1 MFESFFRQLIQSFG
15 VVFRTMRAFFMRF
28 LTSIGAR
35 IRSMTSVTR
44 YASQIGPKVL
54 DAAAST
60 GKKPAKKEDY
70 IETGS
75 LLISK
80 SLIITVLLVII
91 VGTIF
96 MITIGWPFIV
106 STFLT
111 KHIWNEDPKV
121 KNYSGKVIVYY
132 DEKKKM
138 PEFKGRLKEG
148 KKIKEGTEYDKN
160 NRVVFHG
167 HYEDNVYSGYGEES
181 VDGIVVYKGNFANGK
196 YEGEGVQNDTN
207 GLLKYEGTFSNGEY
221 EGTGKVYE
229 LGDLVYEGELSKG
242 LYEGKGK
249 LYDDGVLVYSGT
261 FSAGEYDG
269 FGKLY
274 EDGDVVYDGSFSA
287 GVKSGRGVAYKK
299 SHMIYK
305 GDFEEDTYNGT
316 GVAYNDSGILVYK
329 GGFVDG
335 LYSGSGSLTL
345 KNGEVIKGEFEAGK
359 IIGDAK
365 CFKDDKLFYEG
376 SLQDTLPDGSGK
388 LYSSGNLVY
397 EGPVNGGTIDGAA
410 LLGMSY
416 EDIQSAFQNSGR
428 RYLYDNSFA
437 LQLPKIGVTVVF
449 SLATDDEDP
458 MVTDVF
464 IYDPQSSTDLD
475 LMEWKTPEEYEKAVS
490 DEIEGGQTS
499 RKVKVQQDALYIK
512 EIPAKYSTADYYVPF
527 VSDDSILRFWY
538 EDTTNEVVF
547 YQWTSNTGDS
557 LLANDE
563 ENGNG
568 AEKRVE
574 AVLAKI
580 GIDIDDDASG
590 SGDAGAASGGA
601 DAGGAGAAAAGGA
614 DAGGAGAAAAGG
626 ADAGGAG
633 AAAAG
638 GADAGAVNTV
648 IASSGSDAASTAS
661 ADAGSGK
668 KSDSS
673 AAKASVPQNP
683 YYGTEKVDDLISKA
697 TPKDRHKVLKKLIS
711 YYKAAE
717 NASANAEQTEKV
729 QESLEKA
736 ISANSM
742 GDDSY
747 DRIRDLKKTE
757 RKLKLNTVK
766 EETDMSQIFN
776 EVNGLTYGG
785 NASGAD
791 LSSLAVYFDAST
803 VDKEEL
809 AKAGLNAAL
818 KKTAEQQAAD
828 MERYQKN
835 AQETIE
841 NFKKL
846 AEEKGYHIFD
856 DISDD
861 DDYDY
866 DDGEEVADGEDDI
879 QWAYSDD
886 ALGFAEEQSDRLLY
900 MLIQSMKTMQEEGQP
915 VPGEI
920 DEHGLYRLLQDEL
933 IQLQLAGLNIQ
944 DAIDDYKDAKKH
956 AERVE
961 KKHSLGDAEEKDVTD
976 AKVDV
981 VNTVTALNNNII
993 SFAEVAA
1000 DLNEMTDGY
1009 IARTYDWH
1017 ADCFPDEETLAA
1029 LAQEE
1034 AAAAAETAVA
1044 Q

>member
-91 VGTIF
+91 IGTIF

-111 KHIWNEDPKV
+111 KHMWNEDPKV
-121 KNYSGKVIVYY
+121 KSYSGKVILYY

-138 PEFKGRLKEG
+138 PEFKGRLKDG

-160 NRVVFHG
+160 DRVVFQG

-181 VDGIVVYKGNFANGK
+181 VDGTLVYKGNFANGK
-196 YEGEGVQNDTN
+196 YEGEGIQKDAN
-207 GLLKYEGTFSNGEY
+207 GFLKYEGTFSNGEY

-229 LGDLVYEGELSKG
+229 MNDLVYEGELSKG

-249 LYDDGVLVYSGT
+249 LYKDKILVYSGS

-274 EDGDVVYDGSFSA
+274 EDGEVVYDGSFSA

-299 SHMIYK
+299 KHMIYK

-316 GVAYNDSGILVYK
+316 GVAYNDNGILVYK

-376 SLQDTLPDGSGK
+376 SLDGNIPDGNGK
-388 LYSSGNLVY
+388 LYSNGNLVY
-397 EGPVNGGTIDGAA
+397 EGPVNGGTVDGAA
-410 LLGMSY
+410 LLGLSY

-428 RYLYDNSFA
+428 RYLYENSFA
-437 LQLPKIGVTVVF
+437 LQMPKLGTTVVF

-464 IYDPQSSTDLD
+464 IYDPQSVTDLD
-475 LMEWKTPEEYEKAVS
+475 LMEWKTPEDYAEAVS
-490 DEIEGGQTS
+490 DEIAEGITV
-499 RKVKVQQDALYIK
+499 RKVKVKQDALSIK
-512 EIPAKYSTADYYVPF
+512 EIPAKYSSADYYVPF

-547 YQWTSNTGDS
+547 YQWTSYSGDS
-557 LLANDE
+557 LLDNEKDE
-563 ENGNG
+563 GNG
-568 AEKRVE
+568 AEERVE

-580 GIDIDDDASG
+580 GLDISDDDPG
-590 SGDAGAASGGA
+590 SGDAGA
-601 DAGGAGAAAAGGA
+601 GAAAGDA
-614 DAGGAGAAAAGG
+614 D
-626 ADAGGAG
+626 
-633 AAAAG
+633 AG
-638 GADAGAVNTV
+638 GADAGA
-648 IASSGSDAASTAS
+648 AAGGANAGAAAGGANAGTA
-661 ADAGSGK
+661 AGGAK
-668 KSDSS
+668 AAA

-683 YYGTEKVDDLISKA
+683 YYGTAKVDDLISKA
-697 TPKDRHKVLKKLIS
+697 TPKDRHKVLKKLIT

-717 NASANAEQTEKV
+717 HASANAEQTEAV
-729 QESLEKA
+729 QKSLEKA
-736 ISANSM
+736 ISDNSM

-747 DRIRDLKKTE
+747 DRIRELKKTE

-776 EVNGLTYGG
+776 EINGLTYGG

-791 LSSLAVYFDAST
+791 LSSLAVYFDASGI
-803 VDKEEL
+803 DKEEL
-809 AKAGLNAAL
+809 AKAGLDAAL
-818 KKTAEQQAAD
+818 KKTAEQHAAD

-856 DISDD
+856 DISDGYD
-861 DDYDY
+861 DD
-866 DDGEEVADGEDDI
+866 DDDDTEVSDGEDDT

-900 MLIQSMKTMQEEGQP
+900 MLIQSMKTMQEQGQP

-956 AERVE
+956 ADRVE
-961 KKHSLGDAEEKDVTD
+961 KKYSLGDAEEKDVTD

-1009 IARTYDWH
+1009 ISRTFNWH

-1034 AAAAAETAVA
+1034 AAAAAAAAETAVA

>member
-1 MFESFFRQLIQSFG
+1 MFESFFRQLMQSFG

-111 KHIWNEDPKV
+111 KHMWQEDTKV
-121 KNYSGKVIVYY
+121 KNYSGKVIIYY
-132 DEKKKM
+132 DETKKM
-138 PEFKGRLKEG
+138 PEFKGRLKDG
-148 KKIKEGTEYDKN
+148 KKVKEGTEYDKN
-160 NRVVFHG
+160 NRVTFQG
-167 HYEDNVYSGYGEES
+167 HYEDNVYNGYGEES
-181 VDGIVVYKGNFANGK
+181 VDGILVYKGNFANGK
-196 YEGEGVQNDTN
+196 YEGEGIQNDTN

-229 LGDLVYEGELSKG
+229 LGDLVYDGELSKG

-249 LYDDGVLVYSGT
+249 LYEDNILVYSGT

-299 SHMIYK
+299 KHMIYK

-316 GVAYNDSGILVYK
+316 GVAYNDKGILVYK

-376 SLQDTLPDGSGK
+376 SLNDNLPDGSGK
-388 LYSSGNLVY
+388 LYSNGNLVY
-397 EGPVNGGTIDGAA
+397 EGPINGGTVDGAA

-416 EDIQSAFQNSGR
+416 EDVQSAFQNSGR
-428 RYLYDNSFA
+428 RYLYENSFA
-437 LQLPKIGVTVVF
+437 MQLPKLGTTVVF
-449 SLATDDEDP
+449 SLATEDEDP
-458 MVTDVF
+458 MVTDVY
-464 IYDPQSSTDLD
+464 IYDPQSVTDLD
-475 LMEWKTPEEYEKAVS
+475 LMEWKTPEDYMNAVR
-490 DEIEGGQTS
+490 DEIEQGITV
-499 RKVKVQQDALYIK
+499 RKVKVKQDALSIK
-512 EIPAKYSTADYYVPF
+512 EIPAKYSSADYYVPF

-538 EDTTNEVVF
+538 EDTTDEVVF
-547 YQWTSNTGDS
+547 YQWTANKEDS
-557 LLANDE
+557 LLADEEKE
-563 ENGNG
+563 ENG
-568 AEKRVE
+568 AEARVE

-580 GIDIDDDASG
+580 GIDISDDDSG
-590 SGDAGAASGGA
+590 SGDAGAG
-601 DAGGAGAAAAGGA
+601 AAAGGA
-614 DAGGAGAAAAGG
+614 DAAGADAAAGG
-626 ADAGGAG
+626 ADAAGAG
-633 AAAAG
+633 AAAG
-638 GADAGAVNTV
+638 GADAAGAGAAAGGADAAGAGAAASAAGSGT
-648 IASSGSDAASTAS
+648 AASSSGSD
-661 ADAGSGK
+661 G
-668 KSDSS
+668 
-673 AAKASVPQNP
+673 AKANVPQNP
-683 YYGTEKVDDLISKA
+683 YYGTAKVDDLISKA
-697 TPKDRHKVLKKLIS
+697 IPKDRHKVLKKLIS

-717 NASANAEQTEKV
+717 HASANAEQTEAV
-729 QESLEKA
+729 QGSLEKA
-736 ISANSM
+736 ISDNSM

-747 DRIRDLKKTE
+747 DRIRELKKTE

-766 EETDMSQIFN
+766 EETDMSQIFS

-791 LSSLAVYFDAST
+791 LSSLAVYFDASEI
-803 VDKEEL
+803 DKEEL
-809 AKAGLNAAL
+809 AKAGLDAAL
-818 KKTAEQQAAD
+818 KKTAEQHAAD

-856 DISDD
+856 DIDDGED

-866 DDGEEVADGEDDI
+866 DNGKEVADGEDTT

-900 MLIQSMKTMQEEGQP
+900 MLIQSMKTMQEQGQP
-915 VPGEI
+915 EPGQI

-933 IQLQLAGLNIQ
+933 IQLQLAGLNIE

-961 KKHSLGDAEEKDVTD
+961 KKYSLGDAEEKDVTD

-1009 IARTYDWH
+1009 IARTYNWH

-1029 LAQEE
+1029 LAQ
-1034 AAAAAETAVA
+1034 AE
-1044 Q
+1044 

>member
-1 MFESFFRQLIQSFG
+1 MFESFFRQLMQSFG

-91 VGTIF
+91 IGTIF

-111 KHIWNEDPKV
+111 KHMWNEDPKV
-121 KNYSGKVIVYY
+121 KNYSGKVIIYY
-132 DEKKKM
+132 DEEKKM
-138 PEFKGRLKEG
+138 PEFKGRLKDG
-148 KKIKEGTEYDKN
+148 KKVKEGTEYDKN
-160 NRVVFHG
+160 NRVTFQG

-181 VDGIVVYKGNFANGK
+181 VDGVVVYKGNFANGK
-196 YEGEGVQNDTN
+196 YEGEGIQKDAN
-207 GLLKYEGTFSNGEY
+207 GLLKYEGTFANGEY

-229 LGDLVYEGELSKG
+229 MDDLVYEGELSKG

-249 LYDDGVLVYSGT
+249 LYEDGILVYSGS

-274 EDGDVVYDGSFSA
+274 EDGEVVYDGSFSA
-287 GVKSGRGVAYKK
+287 GVKSGRGIAYKK
-299 SHMIYK
+299 RHMIYK
-305 GDFEEDTYNGT
+305 GDFEEDKYNGT
-316 GVAYNDSGILVYK
+316 GVAYNDNGILVYK

-335 LYSGSGSLTL
+335 LYSGTGSLTL

-365 CFKDDKLFYEG
+365 FFRDDKLFYEG
-376 SLQDTLPDGSGK
+376 SLFDNLPDGSGK
-388 LYSSGNLVY
+388 LYSNGNLVY
-397 EGPVNGGTIDGAA
+397 EGPINGGTVDGAA

-416 EDIQSAFQNSGR
+416 EDVHSAFQNSGR

-437 LQLPKIGVTVVF
+437 LQLPKLGTTVVF

-458 MVTDVF
+458 MVTDVY
-464 IYDPQSSTDLD
+464 IYDPQSATDLD
-475 LMEWKTPEEYEKAVS
+475 LMEWKTPEDYAKAVN
-490 DEIEGGQTS
+490 DEISEGITV
-499 RKVKVQQDALYIK
+499 RKVKVKQDALYIK
-512 EIPAKYSTADYYVPF
+512 EIPAKYSSADYYVPF

-538 EDTTNEVVF
+538 EDTTDEVVF
-547 YQWTSNTGDS
+547 YQWTSNNGDS
-557 LLANDE
+557 LLADE
-563 ENGNG
+563 EEKVNG
-568 AEKRVE
+568 AEERVE

-580 GIDIDDDASG
+580 GIDISDDDS
-590 SGDAGAASGGA
+590 
-601 DAGGAGAAAAGGA
+601 AGGAGAAAGGA
-614 DAGGAGAAAAGG
+614 DSGGAGAAAGG
-626 ADAGGAG
+626 
-633 AAAAG
+633 
-638 GADAGAVNTV
+638 
-648 IASSGSDAASTAS
+648 
-661 ADAGSGK
+661 
-668 KSDSS
+668 
-673 AAKASVPQNP
+673 AKASTPQNP
-683 YYGTEKVDDLISKA
+683 YYGTAKVDDLISKA
-697 TPKDRHKVLKKLIS
+697 VPKDRHKVLKKLIS

-717 NASANAEQTEKV
+717 HASANAEQTEAV

-736 ISANSM
+736 VSDNSM
-742 GDDSY
+742 GEDSY
-747 DRIRDLKKTE
+747 DRIRELKKTE

-766 EETDMSQIFN
+766 EETDMSQIFS

-791 LSSLAVYFDAST
+791 LSSLAVYFDASDI
-803 VDKEEL
+803 DKEEL
-809 AKAGLNAAL
+809 AKAGLDAAL
-818 KKTAEQQAAD
+818 KKTAEQHAAD

-835 AQETIE
+835 AQETID

-856 DISDD
+856 DIDDGED

-866 DDGEEVADGEDDI
+866 DNGEEVADGEDTT

-900 MLIQSMKTMQEEGQP
+900 MLIQSMKTMQEQGQP
-915 VPGEI
+915 QPGEI
-920 DEHGLYRLLQDEL
+920 DEHGLYRLLQDE
-933 IQLQLAGLNIQ
+933 ITQLQLAGLNIQ

-961 KKHSLGDAEEKDVTD
+961 KKYSLGDAEEKDVTD

>member
-111 KHIWNEDPKV
+111 KHMWNEDPKV
-121 KNYSGKVIVYY
+121 KGYSGKVIIYY

-138 PEFKGRLKEG
+138 PEFKGRLKDG
-148 KKIKEGTEYDKN
+148 KKIKEGTEYDMN
-160 NRVVFHG
+160 NRVTFQG
-167 HYEDNVYSGYGEES
+167 HYEDDVYSGYGEES

-196 YEGEGVQNDTN
+196 YEGEGIQRDEN
-207 GLLKYEGTFSNGEY
+207 GFLKYEGTFSNGEY

-229 LGDLVYEGELSKG
+229 MDELVYEGELSKG

-249 LYDDGVLVYSGT
+249 LYKDKILVYSGSFT
-261 FSAGEYDG
+261 AGEYDG

-274 EDGDVVYDGSFSA
+274 EDGEVVYDGSFSS

-299 SHMIYK
+299 KHMIYK

-316 GVAYNDSGILVYK
+316 GVAYNDNGILVYK

-345 KNGEVIKGEFEAGK
+345 KNGEVIKGEFEAGN

-376 SLQDTLPDGSGK
+376 SLDGNLPDGSGK
-388 LYSSGNLVY
+388 LYSNGNLVY
-397 EGPVNGGTIDGAA
+397 EGPINGGTVDGAA

-416 EDIQSAFQNSGR
+416 EDVQSAFQNSGR
-428 RYLYDNSFA
+428 RYLYEDSFA
-437 LQLPKIGVTVVF
+437 LQLPKLGTTVVF

-458 MVTDVF
+458 MVKDVY
-464 IYDPQSSTDLD
+464 IYDPQSATDLD
-475 LMEWKTPEEYEKAVS
+475 LMEWKTPEDYAKAVS
-490 DEIEGGQTS
+490 DEIAEGITV
-499 RKVKVQQDALYIK
+499 RKVKVKQDALSIK
-512 EIPAKYSTADYYVPF
+512 EIPAKYSSADYYVPF
-527 VSDDSILRFWY
+527 VSDHSILRFWY
-538 EDTTNEVVF
+538 EDTTDEVVF
-547 YQWTSNTGDS
+547 YQWTANSGDS
-557 LLANDE
+557 LLDNE
-563 ENGNG
+563 EEEVNG
-568 AEKRVE
+568 AEERVE

-580 GIDIDDDASG
+580 GLDISDDDSG
-590 SGDAGAASGGA
+590 SGDAGT
-601 DAGGAGAAAAGGA
+601 GAAAAGA
-614 DAGGAGAAAAGG
+614 D
-626 ADAGGAG
+626 
-633 AAAAG
+633 AG
-638 GADAGAVNTV
+638 GADAGA
-648 IASSGSDAASTAS
+648 AAAGADAAGAAGGAK
-661 ADAGSGK
+661 ADAGAAGGAK
-668 KSDSS
+668 ADAGAAD

-683 YYGTEKVDDLISKA
+683 YYGTAKVDDLISKA

-717 NASANAEQTEKV
+717 NASANAEQTEAV

-736 ISANSM
+736 ISDNSM
-742 GDDSY
+742 GEDSY
-747 DRIRDLKKTE
+747 DRIRNLKKTE

-776 EVNGLTYGG
+776 EINGLTYGG

-818 KKTAEQQAAD
+818 KKTAEQHAAD

-846 AEEKGYHIFD
+846 AEEKGYHVFD
-856 DISDD
+856 DISDGYD
-861 DDYDY
+861 DD
-866 DDGEEVADGEDDI
+866 DDDDDIEVSDGEDDT

-900 MLIQSMKTMQEEGQP
+900 MLIQSMKTMQEQGQP
-915 VPGEI
+915 QPGEI

-961 KKHSLGDAEEKDVTD
+961 KKHSLGDADEKDVTD

-1029 LAQEE
+1029 
-1034 AAAAAETAVA
+1034 AAAETAVA